1 VVETTGSFSGV
12 RTSDFPILDST
23 PNFLVRTK
31 LYDGQW
37 EAIVVSAPISTLDT
51 ATSNS
56 IRNLVH
62 AKSEETIYGD
72 KLDVFHF
79 LSDAQESFQ
88 VKREPLYLLGK
99 GRLRSLVAP
108 DAPPKSLPLNQY
120 IR

>member
-12 RTSDFPILDST
+12 RTSDFPILDSI

-37 EAIVVSAPISTLDT
+37 EAIVVSAPISIQDT

-62 AKSEETIYGD
+62 AKPEETIYGD

-79 LSDAQESFQ
+79 LFRCT
-88 VKREPLYLLGK
+88 RELQSQK
-99 GRLRSLVAP
+99 GIAIPAR
-108 DAPPKSLPLNQY
+108 
-120 IR
+120 